1 MLRMGSVD
9 FPYSCKKFT
18 SEDRSV
24 CRKAFVKS
32 SGTPMRSLETVSAY
46 YFALLDF
53 EVLRGGAAVL
63 SLTPP
68 YVAARR

>member
-9 FPYSCKKFT
+9 FRYSRKEST
-18 SEDRSV
+18 SEDRNL
-24 CRKAFVKS
+24 CRKTFGKL
-32 SGTPMRSLETVSAY
+32 SGTPVRGLKTVSAY

-63 SLTPP
+63 SLTPH
-68 YVAARR
+68 VAERR